1 MAYSSS
7 AKIVRTFLQSV
18 AQDLS
23 VAGTANVNF
32 QSGIRFR
39 VYTFLRCNL
48 TKESCKEDAK
58 IKTFLDQLLLSGVL
72 CFFLSHDNNVAITDN
87 CPDCNVINAVNV
99 LASLFKAFRLCGD
112 RRYNLLTSE
121 Q

>member
-39 VYTFLRCNL
+39 VYTVLRCNL

-72 CFFLSHDNNVAITDN
+72 CFFLSHDNNLAITDN

-99 LASLFKAFRLCGD
+99 LAPLFKAFRLCGD